1 VGESVTWLSQKQSVR
16 LSPVVL
22 SSFLLTCVGKKLLSE
37 KDRLYKEAREAARVA
52 REAARVAGEAFS
64 KEERLRKQLEFLED
78 REQKMIARELASIEE
93 LEALEA
99 EDARVAQSSVP
110 QQESSFDDLLPSG
123 PDFDQI
129 DWAGFAD
136 DNVLPTS
143 SNS

>member
-1 VGESVTWLSQKQSVR
+1 
-16 LSPVVL
+16 
-22 SSFLLTCVGKKLLSE
+22 
-37 KDRLYKEAREAARVA
+37 LYKEAREAERVA

-78 REQKMIARELASIEE
+78 REQKIIARELASIEE

>member
-1 VGESVTWLSQKQSVR
+1 MSVGS
-16 LSPVVL
+16 
-22 SSFLLTCVGKKLLSE
+22 KLDCE
-37 KDRLYKEAREAARVA
+37 KDRLRKEAREAARIA
-52 REAARVAGEAFS
+52 REALA
-64 KEERLRKQLEFLED
+64 KEERLRKQLDFLED

-99 EDARVAQSSVP
+99 KDALASQSSVP
-110 QQESSFDDLLPSG
+110 QQESPFDDLLPSG

-136 DNVLPTS
+136 GNILPTS